1 MKLTSLKILPTPKEV
16 LGADENGNFAP
27 LQILPHI
34 YTDKREWYDIRDAFI
49 GYANKAHGIVFEKLP
64 GGVELIFNQ
73 RMKKGHYR
81 LDAADGV
88 KLYACDISGIG
99 YALSTLLQI
108 ITASDGKINVPT
120 AMITDYPD
128 CNFRTLMVDL
138 ARQWHTFE
146 NILDYIDLCFLYKAN
161 YLHLHFID
169 SQSYT
174 LPSCVLP
181 KLPTEGR
188 HYTKEQ
194 IAQLVA
200 YAKAR
205 NITLIP
211 EFEAPGHSSAM
222 LNSYPELFACGDGD
236 GIKKGIICAGKA
248 GIYSNIDKIFGEIC
262 DMFPN
267 SPYIHIGGDEA
278 AIEAWNDCADCG
290 SYMERNG
297 ITTVKALY
305 TDFIVNMTDIVFAHN
320 RTPIVWEGFPK
331 EGAEKV
337 SRDVVV
343 ISWENYYHHTPDL
356 LEEGFNII
364 NASWQPLYIIPS
376 NRWTPYDILNWNVY
390 NWQHFWLNSIAHL
403 NPIHIQPT
411 EKVIGAQLC
420 AWECTYEQDIGPI
433 KEKLP
438 ALCERTWS
446 VKRYL
451 EDAEFGE
458 RIKKLLT
465 IADAVIR

>member
-1 MKLTSLKILPTPKEV
+1 MKLTNLSILPTPKEV
-16 LGADENGNFAP
+16 SGADKDGNFAFAEIMP
-27 LQILPHI
+27 FV
-34 YTDKREWYDIRDAFI
+34 YTAKPDWFDIMDAFA
-49 GYANKAHGIVFEKLP
+49 GYAEKTLGIAFENKP
-64 GGVELIFNQ
+64 GAVELVFDH
-73 RMKKGHYR
+73 RMKKEHYQ
-81 LDAADGV
+81 LDVTEGV

-108 ITASDGKINVPT
+108 ISVENGKIVVPAT
-120 AMITDYPD
+120 VINDYPD
-128 CNFRTLMVDL
+128 CSFRTLMVDL

-146 NILDYIDLCFLYKAN
+146 NILDYVDLCFLYKAN

-174 LPSCVLP
+174 LPSRIFP
-181 KLPTEGR
+181 KLPTDGR
-188 HYTKEQ
+188 HYTREQ

-222 LNSYPELFACGDGD
+222 LNSYPELFACGDGSVN
-236 GIKKGIICAGKA
+236 KNIICAGKPEV
-248 GIYSNIDKIFGEIC
+248 YSNLDKIFGEIC
-262 DMFPN
+262 EMFPY

-278 AIEAWNDCADCG
+278 DIEVWNDCEDCR
-290 SYMERNG
+290 SYMEREG
-297 ITTVKALY
+297 ISSVKALY
-305 TDFIVNMTDIVFAHN
+305 TDFIVHMTNIVFAHN

-331 EGAEKV
+331 EGSEKV

-343 ISWENYYHHTPDL
+343 ISWENYYHYTPDL
-356 LEEGFNII
+356 LAEGFNII

-390 NWQHFWLNSIAHL
+390 NWQHFWVNSIAHL
-403 NPIHIQPT
+403 NPIHVQPT
-411 EKVIGAQLC
+411 EKVMGAQLC
-420 AWECTYEQDIGPI
+420 AWECTYEQDIQPV

-451 EDAEFGE
+451 EDAEFGD
-458 RIKKLLT
+458 RLKKVLT
-465 IADAVIR
+465 VADAIIR